1 MNGALHPAWTP
12 REATGARPRAAQR
25 LVAVPWRHPALILAC
40 AIAGAGATAALSLR
54 PSAPVVVAHTH
65 IQPILPAP
73 DVVASAPILS
83 GQGGPGLRLD
93 LELGPDLA
101 AAPGEVVARDD
112 EADTP
117 AQGIA
122 DDATR
127 TRRMQGATVAR
138 DDEADT
144 PVARLDDTRELD
156 DIDALLKRSPTSA
169 GPGFARTPDALPTT
183 GGLRGGALAPGL
195 LAGLL
200 LGLLAA
206 AARELRG
213 DRMRSVR
220 EAEWALG
227 VPVLGAIPTLSSR
240 ARGALLATAA
250 RRVATVSA

>member
-12 REATGARPRAAQR
+12 REAAGTRPRAARR

-54 PSAPVVVAHTH
+54 PAAPVVVARSH

-73 DVVASAPILS
+73 DVVASETVLS

-101 AAPGEVVARDD
+101 AAPGEVVARDA
-112 EADTP
+112 EADKPSVP
-117 AQGIA
+117 AKGV
-122 DDATR
+122 
-127 TRRMQGATVAR
+127 GR
-138 DDEADT
+138 DDEVDT
-144 PVARLDDTRELD
+144 PTARLDDTRDAD
-156 DIDALLKRSPTSA
+156 DIDALLRQSPPAA
-169 GPGFARTPDALPTT
+169 GPGLARAPDVDPKP
-183 GGLRGGALAPGL
+183 GGLRGGALVPGL

-240 ARGALLATAA
+240 ARGALLVPIA
-250 RRVATVSA
+250 RRGAAGPA